1 MNHSASKVVAVDTES
16 KLQLFA
22 EHADSM
28 PGLIAVVVWG
38 FAPSLAELPR
48 KNGSVIRVCAATP
61 SRASH
66 HDSCAVPARLF
77 TPPPPLACVETC
89 HAKKPRGS
97 ASPAWR
103 PFGDVL
109 FLLGVQCRR

>member
-48 KNGSVIRVCAATP
+48 KNGSVISVCAATP
-61 SRASH
+61 A
-66 HDSCAVPARLF
+66 
-77 TPPPPLACVETC
+77 PPPHRPHPDRSAPWTQPCWRRSPLT
-89 HAKKPRGS
+89 
-97 ASPAWR
+97 
-103 PFGDVL
+103 
-109 FLLGVQCRR
+109 